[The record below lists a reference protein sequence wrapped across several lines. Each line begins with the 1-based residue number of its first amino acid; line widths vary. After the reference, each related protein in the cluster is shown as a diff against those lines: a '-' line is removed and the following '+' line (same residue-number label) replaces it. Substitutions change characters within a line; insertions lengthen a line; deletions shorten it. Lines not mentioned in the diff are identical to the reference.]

1 MKCAEMPYPAQVFI
15 KMDQI
20 PCETP
25 LFRTE
30 GVFCMILCNLAEWDW
45 QSANTRQLNLRPGF
59 SNSTSDHTFLYNAT
73 KANNI
78 HQCQLI
84 NAELITYREHRLEDY
99 FSCMLHI
106 NRQAFTRPFFC
117 IPTILWLNLSTIITN
132 LIITM
137 FGHFDIFS
145 QMDLCHQN
153 SNIYIELKY

>member
-1 MKCAEMPYPAQVFI
+1 MWNPTVPNWRGFLYDFVQLSRMGLTKRKHQTI
-15 KMDQI
+15 KF
-20 PCETP
+20 E
-25 LFRTE
+25 
-30 GVFCMILCNLAEWDW
+30 A
-45 QSANTRQLNLRPGF
+45 RPQAGF